1 MNNNVLPQMVLKA
14 LQKTNG
20 HISFDSVFTEKC
32 TKELREGLG
41 LVKRISRS
49 GGSV

>member
-1 MNNNVLPQMVLKA
+1 MCSHVVLEA
-14 LQKTNG
+14 LWK
-20 HISFDSVFTEKC
+20 IKVAFSFDSVVTEKC

>member
-1 MNNNVLPQMVLKA
+1 MLSRGFGSSRKIKVA
-14 LQKTNG
+14 F
-20 HISFDSVFTEKC
+20 SFDSVVTEKC

>member
-1 MNNNVLPQMVLKA
+1 MCSRMVLKA
-14 LQKTNG
+14 LWKMKVAF
-20 HISFDSVFTEKC
+20 SLDSVVTEKC

-41 LVKRISRS
+41 LVKRTSRS

>member
-1 MNNNVLPQMVLKA
+1 MCSRMVLKA
-14 LQKTNG
+14 LWKMKVAF
-20 HISFDSVFTEKC
+20 SLDSVTEKC

-41 LVKRISRS
+41 LVKRTSRS